1 MSDFVQTM
9 KDWRRM
15 CRAML
20 TDYGCNNDCQ
30 LLHISPDGRGCDAI
44 YADEFSDNVDWSK
57 LEQIVKKWAA
67 EHPGPVY
74 PTWGEW
80 LMEQMVIAERMR
92 PKYDYTN
99 GERTDELERT
109 GEYIAIDSEMKK
121 QIPADI
127 AEKLGIEPKEG

>member
-1 MSDFVQTM
+1 MAEFSEVMRQAQ
-9 KDWRRM
+9 RM
-15 CRAML
+15 CDHRRKRGL
-20 TDYGCNNDCQ
+20 TCID
-30 LLHISPDGRGCDAI
+30 CDAMHI
-44 YADEFSDNVDWSK
+44 CGFKIWDVGLDTLCADADAVMA
-57 LEQIVKKWAA
+57 WAA
-67 EHPGPVY
+67 EHPEPVY

-109 GEYIAIDSEMKK
+109 GEYIALDSEMKK

-127 AEKLGIEPKEG
+127 AEKLGIEPKK